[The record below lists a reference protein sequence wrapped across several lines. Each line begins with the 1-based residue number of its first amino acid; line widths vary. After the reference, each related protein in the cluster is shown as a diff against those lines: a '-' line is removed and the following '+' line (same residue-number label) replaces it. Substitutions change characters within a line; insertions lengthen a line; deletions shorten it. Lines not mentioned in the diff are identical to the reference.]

1 MDLLAAADSLRS
13 GGVVIYPTE
22 TLYALGCA
30 ADNAEACARVAALKG
45 RPEAKPFP
53 LIVADMAGL
62 RELLA
67 PLPQA
72 LELDLSLL
80 AARFWPGPLSVLLPT
95 RPDLPALVRDAFGLS
110 SVRLSPH
117 PLASELCRCLG
128 GAIVAT
134 SANASGQQATADP
147 RQLDPALLSGA
158 AGAILDQPW
167 PAGGAPST
175 LVRLLGHRRVAVLR
189 AGAVPVSAL
198 RDLFALA
205 PTAETSGLDF

>member
-1 MDLLAAADSLRS
+1 MDIEAAAASIRA

-30 ADNAEACARVAALKG
+30 ADNAGACARVAALKR
-45 RPEAKPFP
+45 RPESKPFP

-72 LELDLSLL
+72 LEIDLALL

-95 RPDLPALVRDAFGLS
+95 RPELPALVRDAFGLS

-117 PLASELCRCLG
+117 PLARELCRRTG
-128 GAIVAT
+128 GALVAT
-134 SANASGQQATADP
+134 SANASGQPATADP
-147 RQLDPALLSGA
+147 RGLDPALLSGV
-158 AGAILDQPW
+158 AGALLDQPW

-175 LVRLLGHRRVAVLR
+175 LVRLLGRGRLAVLR

-198 RDLFALA
+198 TDLFGLA
-205 PTAETSGLDF
+205 PAV